1 MENRATHILVEC
13 PELIVSAKLGV
24 IDTLQAL
31 VRNGTCDVKFVRTTE
46 IKKKHII
53 WADIVITVRGWER
66 MTLDILR
73 QAKKA
78 GRFIIYYLDDD
89 LLHIPKESL
98 SWEYFSSPRLRK
110 SLKEMIGL
118 SDVLWGVNKNI
129 RDKYS
134 CFGNG
139 RWMENKLP
147 IQLSQSISEN
157 KKKAGEVTKILYAGS
172 IDHGILV
179 REVLVGAV
187 KRICKEFGSRVEV
200 TFIGA
205 NPKIYDCKQVKYI
218 PFIKPYEA
226 YREYVESEGFQIGL
240 APARIDPFYACK
252 YYNKYLEYASIGA
265 VGIFTRTDPYLQ
277 IVEDR
282 VNGILCDNTEQAWY
296 EAMKELI
303 ENKELR
309 KNCKRHSIA
318 QIQSDFDAKQVAEN
332 LLMQCEEL
340 KTYRAKKVSR
350 HQIKLKGWFFL
361 YIDRAQLL
369 WESRG
374 IAAIPLIIGKAIKVC
389 IKIVAKRVQNFV
401 QRIF

>member
-24 IDTLQAL
+24 IDTLQEL
-31 VRNGTCDVKFVRTTE
+31 VRKGICDMQFVRTPE
-46 IKKKHII
+46 IRREHII

-66 MTLDILR
+66 RTLDILR

-89 LLHIPKESL
+89 LLHVPKDAL
-98 SWEYFSSPRLRK
+98 AWEYFSSPRLQEG
-110 SLKEMIGL
+110 LKEMIGL
-118 SDVLWGVNKNI
+118 SDVLWGVNRNI
-129 RDKYS
+129 KDKYL

-147 IQLSQSISEN
+147 IRMSQRINGS
-157 KKKAGEVTKILYAGS
+157 KKKTDGVTKILYAGS
-172 IDHGILV
+172 IDHSILI
-179 REVLVGAV
+179 RETLA
-187 KRICKEFGSRVEV
+187 RPIRQICREFGSSVEV

-205 NPKIYDCKQVKYI
+205 NPEIHDCKQVRYI
-218 PFIKPYEA
+218 PFIKPYDD

-282 VNGILCDNTEQAWY
+282 INGILCDNTEQAWY
-296 EAMKELI
+296 EAIKELI

-309 KNCKRHSIA
+309 EKCKRYSIA
-318 QIQSDFDAKQVAEN
+318 QIKSDFDAEQVADS
-332 LLMQCEEL
+332 LLIQCKEL
-340 KTYRAKKVSR
+340 KTYRAKEVSE
-350 HQIKLKGWFFL
+350 QEIKLKGWISL
-361 YIDRAQLL
+361 YIGRAQIF

-374 IAAIPLIIGKAIKVC
+374 IASIPLIVGKAIKVC
-389 IKIVAKRVQNFV
+389 IKKVVKKVQNFV

>member
-1 MENRATHILVEC
+1 MEARTTHILVEC

-24 IDTLQAL
+24 VDTLRPL
-31 VRNGTCDVKFVRTTE
+31 VQNGTCDVEFVRTSE

-53 WADIVITVRGWER
+53 WADIVITVRGWET

-89 LLHIPKESL
+89 LLHVPEESL
-98 SWEYFSSPRLRK
+98 AWEYYHSPRLQEG
-110 SLKEMIGL
+110 LKEMIGF

-129 RDKYS
+129 RDRYLH
-134 CFGNG
+134 FGNG

-147 IQLSQSISEN
+147 IQLSEN
-157 KKKAGEVTKILYAGS
+157 IGEDVVGDTIKILYAGS
-172 IDHGILV
+172 TDHSILI
-179 REVLVGAV
+179 REILVGAIR
-187 KRICKEFGSRVEV
+187 RICDEFGSRVEV

-205 NPKIYDCKQVKYI
+205 NPEIHDCEQVKYI
-218 PFIKPYEA
+218 PFLKPYEA
-226 YREYVESEGFQIGL
+226 YREYVEAGGFQIGL

-282 VNGILCDNTEQAWY
+282 RNGILCDNTEQSWY

-303 ENKELR
+303 ENTELR
-309 KNCKRHSIA
+309 KKCKQQGIA
-318 QIQSDFDAKQVAEN
+318 QIKADFDAERVAES
-332 LLMQCEEL
+332 LVMQCEEL
-340 KTYRAKKVSR
+340 KTYRARKVLKR
-350 HQIKLKGWFFL
+350 EIKLKGSFSL
-361 YIDRAQLL
+361 YVGRALL
-369 WESRG
+369 FWESRG
-374 IAAIPLIIGKAIKVC
+374 IKAIPLIAVKAIKVC
-389 IKIVAKRVQNFV
+389 AKLLVKRVRNFV
-401 QRIF
+401 QRIL